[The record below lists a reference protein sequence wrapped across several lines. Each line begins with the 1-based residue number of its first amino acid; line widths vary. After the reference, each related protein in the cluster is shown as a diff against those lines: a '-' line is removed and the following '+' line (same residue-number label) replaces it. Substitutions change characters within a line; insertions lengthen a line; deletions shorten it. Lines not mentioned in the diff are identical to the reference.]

1 MARIL
6 LVSHELSVT
15 GAPNSLLRQA
25 KYFLDGG
32 HEVSVWTYR
41 GGDLA
46 ARYAEAGLT
55 PETVADDRSAILGKY
70 RENPVRYD
78 LVVCNTIRTYRCVD
92 VLLRQGLKVAWFV
105 RETRLL
111 DEDYWMNPDF
121 AKVFRSAGNLY
132 AVSEY
137 AADVVRFYNSRVR
150 VVHNAVADLFRGF
163 AAPADAVRFGFI
175 GSLIP
180 EKGIDLLIEAFR
192 KVHRDFPAITLSV
205 AGGIP
210 NDALIRF
217 RGETAGEDSIHWL
230 GTVQKAEKAAFF
242 DAVDVLCVPSLDEP
256 FGLTVAE
263 GAMHGKAII
272 TTDRTGANFLVG
284 PENGR
289 IVHAGDADALA
300 AALAD
305 FAAMDSGALHAC
317 AESSRAAYLA
327 KATPDAERAAVLRLL
342 DETTLEP
349 PPRGRLPDDRR
360 QPLFHETR
368 YMDGRRVFYL
378 KNLRLMTI
386 KGNGVRRR

>member
-1 MARIL
+1 MAKIL

-25 KYFLDGG
+25 RYFLEAG

-46 ARYAEAGLT
+46 ARYLEAGLD
-55 PETVADDRSAILGKY
+55 PEPVEDDRRAILEKY
-70 RENPVRYD
+70 EKNPVRYD

-92 VLLRQGLKVAWFV
+92 VLRRQGLRVAWFV

-121 AKVFRSAGNLY
+121 AAVFRSFGNLY

-137 AADVVRFYNSRVR
+137 TADVVRFYNRRVR
-150 VVHNAVADLFRGF
+150 VVYNAVADSFRGF
-163 AAPADAVRFGFI
+163 SPAADAVRFGFI

-180 EKGIDLLIEAFR
+180 DKGIDLLVEAFR
-192 KVHRDFPAITLSV
+192 RARRDFPAITLSV

-210 NDALIRF
+210 DDALRRL
-217 RGETAGEDSIHWL
+217 RGETEGDASVRWL
-230 GTVQKAEKAAFF
+230 GTVQKAEKDAFF
-242 DAVDVLCVPSLDEP
+242 DSIDVLCVPSLDEP

-263 GAMHGKAII
+263 GAMHGKAIV

-289 IVHAGDADALA
+289 IVPAGDAAALS

-305 FAAMDSGALHAC
+305 FAAMDAAALRAC
-317 AESSRAAYLA
+317 AERSRAAYLA
-327 KATPDAERAAVLRLL
+327 KATPAAEREAVLRLI
-342 DETTLEP
+342 DETAPEP
-349 PPRGRLPDDRR
+349 PPRGRLPDDGR

-368 YMDGRRVFYL
+368 YMDGRRVFYF
-378 KNLRLMTI
+378 KNLRLLTV
-386 KGNGVRRR
+386 KGKGVRRR